1 MNKRWIERF
10 GNYKKSVINLKETE
24 DCIIQNGV
32 NKIYI
37 MALVQAFEI
46 CFELAWKTMK
56 DYLEY
61 SGVKTDTPRNSIK
74 EAFSANLITDGQ
86 NWIEMMEARNKT
98 SHTYKEE
105 FAKQLS
111 DDILNKYSIL
121 LKTLEKTMD
130 NKINE

>member
-1 MNKRWIERF
+1 MTKRWIERF
-10 GNYKKSVINLKETE
+10 ENYKKSILNLKETE
-24 DCIIQNGV
+24 NCIIQNGL
-32 NKIYI
+32 NKIYT

-61 SGVKTDTPRNSIK
+61 SGIKTDTPRNTIK
-74 EAFSANLITDGQ
+74 EAFSVNLITEGQ

-105 FAKQLS
+105 FAKQLA
-111 DDILNKYSIL
+111 DDILNNYSVL
-121 LKTLEKTMD
+121 LKTFEKTMD
-130 NKINE
+130 IKINE